1 MRFRPLGASG
11 MAVSAV
17 SLSLT
22 DSTTRTTPQAWQQLI
37 YAAFESGIN
46 AFEVV
51 GRQPSLIEGVGQA
64 IKAVERRLVFVA
76 LRLGPV
82 VSPAG
87 AILRDFSPDSLMLSL
102 ESFLGRTG
110 LDYVDAVIL
119 DDPQVEELSPQ
130 ALDGLKAMR
139 EAGRARMLGVAGQ
152 DSAIDAYISAG
163 AFDLLCTPFN
173 LVSGWKE
180 RLRLKAAMERDM
192 AVIGYGYFPG
202 QFQGKAG
209 AAPQKKGGWWGGGDN
224 PLGGVGTYAF
234 LDRTANWTAE
244 ELCLAYALT
253 EPTLATVQISAD
265 RVERLEA
272 LSEVPERDLP
282 AGVAAQI
289 EMARFTPGDPAQKK
303 ARRA

>member
-1 MRFRPLGASG
+1 

-17 SLSLT
+17 SLTLT
-22 DSTTRTTPQAWQQLI
+22 DSSTRTTPQAWQQLI
-37 YAAFESGIN
+37 FAAFENGIN

-51 GRQPSLIEGVGQA
+51 GRQPALIEGLAQA
-64 IKAVERRLVFVA
+64 IRAVERRLVMVA

-87 AILRDFSPDSLMLSL
+87 AILRDFSADSLLLSL

-110 LDYVDAVIL
+110 LDYVDSVIL

-130 ALDGLKAMR
+130 ALEGLKAMR
-139 EAGRARMLGVAGQ
+139 EAGRSRMLGVAGQ

-163 AFDLLCTPFN
+163 AFDLLCTPFS

-192 AVIGYGYFPG
+192 AVIGYGYFPE
-202 QFQGKAG
+202 QFQGKGG
-209 AAPQKKGGWWGGGDN
+209 AAPQKKGWWGGGDN
-224 PLGGVGTYAF
+224 PLAGVGTYAF
-234 LDRTANWTAE
+234 LDRTSNWTAE
-244 ELCLAYALT
+244 EICLAYALT
-253 EPTLATVQISAD
+253 EPTLATVQINTD
-265 RVERLEA
+265 RIERLEA

-282 AGVAAQI
+282 TGVAAQI
-289 EMARFTPGDPAQKK
+289 EMARFTPDGQGQKK

>member
-1 MRFRPLGASG
+1 

-17 SLSLT
+17 SLKLM

-37 YAAFESGIN
+37 YAAFENGIN

-51 GRQPSLIEGVGQA
+51 GRQPSLSEGLSQA
-64 IKAVERRLVFVA
+64 LQAVERRLVFVA

-82 VSPAG
+82 ISPAG
-87 AILRDFSPDSLMLSL
+87 AILRDFSPDSLLLSL

-130 ALDGLKAMR
+130 ALEGLKAMR

-152 DSAIDAYISAG
+152 DAAIDAYISAG

-192 AVIGYGYFPG
+192 AVVGYGYFPE

-209 AAPQKKGGWWGGGDN
+209 AAPQKKSWWGSDQ
-224 PLGGVGTYAF
+224 PLAGVGTYAF
-234 LDRTANWTAE
+234 LDRTPNWTAE

-253 EPTLATVQISAD
+253 EPTLATVQINTD
-265 RVERLEA
+265 RIERLEA

-282 AGVAAQI
+282 TGVAAQI

>member
-1 MRFRPLGASG
+1 
-11 MAVSAV
+11 MAVSAI
-17 SLSLT
+17 SLKLV
-22 DSTTRTTPQAWQQLI
+22 DSQARTTPQAWQQLI
-37 YAAFESGIN
+37 YAGFEHGIN

-51 GRQPSLIEGVGQA
+51 GRQPALIDGLGQA
-64 IKAVERRLVFVA
+64 IKAVERRLLFIA

-102 ESFLGRTG
+102 EAFLSRTG

-130 ALDGLKAMR
+130 ALEGLKAMR
-139 EAGRARMLGVAGQ
+139 EAGRARMLGVAGE

-180 RLRLKAAMERDM
+180 RLRLKAAIERDM
-192 AVIGYGYFPG
+192 AVIGFGYYPE
-202 QFQGKAG
+202 QFQGQRTG
-209 AAPQKKGGWWGGGDN
+209 PQKKGLWGGGEN
-224 PLGGVGTYAF
+224 PLAGVGTYAF
-234 LDRTANWTAE
+234 LDRTPNWTGE
-244 ELCLAYALT
+244 ELCLGYALT
-253 EPTLATVQISAD
+253 EPSLATVQVCTD
-265 RVERLEA
+265 RVERIQA
-272 LSEVPERDLP
+272 LAAVPERDLP
-282 AGVAAQI
+282 TGVTAQI
-289 EMARFTPGDPAQKK
+289 EMARFSPAQHAQK